1 MCESRS
7 KKSQKYLQNRLKAR
21 SVEGANRFQWTFKM
35 RLFCVLQTSVSEICS
50 SYPRRRRPRTSL
62 ISRKK
67 PRKARKSKRWEK
79 TNICFFVLLL
89 LCGIST
95 EKGIAN
101 CWLSWQLSL
110 TKTFCSCHL
119 KILSKSSFA
128 SLCCTW
134 TSILTWGEI
143 LMNWPLKGPSWR
155 SPKGSKEKTS
165 FATETQ
171 RRIFESS

>member
-21 SVEGANRFQWTFKM
+21 SAEGANRFQWTFKM
-35 RLFCVLQTSVSEICS
+35 RLFCVLQTSVMSEICS

-67 PRKARKSKRWEK
+67 PGKARKSKRWEK
-79 TNICFFVLLL
+79 TNICFFVLL

-119 KILSKSSFA
+119 KILSKSTFA

-165 FATETQ
+165 FATET
-171 RRIFESS
+171 